1 MDCGSRQALPGA
13 GLQVSVRTASFAA
26 ARTFGSI
33 RSTSAICVRMDCGSR
48 QALPGAGLQVSVRTA
63 SFAAARTFGSI

>member
-1 MDCGSRQALPGA
+1 MAWIYCTVCNRVLRLAPHPDHGPARIDCGSRQAMPGA

-33 RSTSAICVRMDCGSR
+33 RSTSAICV
-48 QALPGAGLQVSVRTA
+48 
-63 SFAAARTFGSI
+63 